1 MTRRCRTLAWLL
13 LWASIL
19 ALPGTPDAI
28 LAEESASA
36 VPWLVQVAIVKKIL
50 PFDESI
56 DDTGVRLWVVGE
68 APGEITADSLSALFA
83 AAGVESLSAD
93 EAPEA
98 GRGSVAYLLPSGRP
112 YGERLTSRGVL
123 TIAAIPPSD
132 TPSPVVIGLTLVEG
146 KPKIVVSRSALE
158 SSGHKL
164 SAKLL
169 RICSLV
175 E

>member
-1 MTRRCRTLAWLL
+1 MNGIVGPACFCL
-13 LWASIL
+13 I
-19 ALPGTPDAI
+19 PGRFADVFP
-28 LAEESASA
+28 ESFSRGG
-36 VPWLVQVAIVKKIL
+36 IKC
-50 PFDESI
+50 